1 MLKRV
6 RMDGAFLVRPS
17 GHGHDGSKDDPHG
30 KKTWA
35 ISFR

>member
-17 GHGHDGSKDDPHG
+17 GAGQESLKDDHYG